1 MSALV
6 RTTWPAADASAWR
19 NSSAIGGLLVAA
31 ATYLTARLISPT
43 LAEAVP
49 FLILLAVMCWRP
61 WGLFGTV
68 EELNRV

>member
-1 MSALV
+1 M
-6 RTTWPAADASAWR
+6 
-19 NSSAIGGLLVAA
+19 LVAA

-43 LAEAVP
+43 LAETVP
-49 FLILLAVMCWRP
+49 FLMLLAVMSWRP